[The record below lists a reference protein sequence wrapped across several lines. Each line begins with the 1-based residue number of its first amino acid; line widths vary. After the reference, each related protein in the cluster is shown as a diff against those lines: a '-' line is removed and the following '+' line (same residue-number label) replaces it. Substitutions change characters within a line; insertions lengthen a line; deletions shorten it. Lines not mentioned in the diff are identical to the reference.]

1 MTGRPMERR
10 RRGSFWVAGG
20 CRAQALG
27 VGCVRGGVTFN
38 CETHDD
44 VVRARSFSTFVLV
57 VFRVVWSAGARA
69 YAAHGTGPGDDDGRR
84 WWSSAA
90 ARVHP
95 VAREDDGRLRFCR
108 VPDHTTPQ
116 LVANTA
122 ERARPC
128 LAVALEKK
136 ALVSGGCLVNSRS
149 FQKLRTDPP
158 SKLILLGC
166 KCKCKCSAT
175 INVACRRRATC

>member
-1 MTGRPMERR
+1 M
-10 RRGSFWVAGG
+10 
-20 CRAQALG
+20 
-27 VGCVRGGVTFN
+27 TFN

-44 VVRARSFSTFVLV
+44 VVRAGSFSTFVLV

-122 ERARPC
+122 ERARPR

-136 ALVSGGCLVNSRS
+136 KSTGQRRMPCQFPFLPETTNGPTFKINSPGV
-149 FQKLRTDPP
+149 QVQVQVQCNDQCCMQAP
-158 SKLILLGC
+158 S
-166 KCKCKCSAT
+166 
-175 INVACRRRATC
+175 